1 MSLTTVNNNHDVC
14 TKNVIEFWN
23 SGYIQTQCG
32 TGNVEDSKDCGC
44 DDCCATTLCFPLKII
59 LFSPCF
65 IGALFNGC
73 INKIRATDK
82 NYLC

>member
-1 MSLTTVNNNHDVC
+1 MSLTPVANNCDVC
-14 TKNVIEFWN
+14 TKNVTAYWN